1 MENVDGGT
9 HDQAIRACQFWA
21 GLEYMNLA
29 TAPDPDERRN
39 VFRVRSDEELPWRM
53 NARKPSFRGWG
64 NRYKAQIAYC
74 GLYSKRDYTASL
86 WKALGCPPLDTKA
99 MREAGDGAV
108 LLIPLDDTGRVC
120 GEFFISSMPW
130 MMTRVREVL
139 LPSRSRTVGAF
150 FGFEEF
156 MDSLMREVRELLVQ
170 MQLIRE
176 EDARERQP
184 QGRDDADGD
193 LQAGKLCGPR
203 DMRPLQLSHVSELL
217 KLIWRRSEWRPD
229 WGPYRQPDTPS
240 GASIQNS
247 DHLARFKLVT
257 LTKFKDRKIDLRT
270 MNSMVA
276 PDVERVRQLLCDG
289 AVIGPA
295 LKQYLK
301 LSPIPRRVDLRDG
314 EPTGGLGL
322 FTEGLN
328 PTRLPFGA
336 WPDFPLVTAQQFAVS
351 TSRQHLVEGGLYGV
365 NGPPGT
371 GKSTLLRDV
380 VADNIVTKAELLA
393 SYDDP
398 LKAFPTAGDIE
409 GHKYGYWTL
418 DAALHGH
425 GVVVAS
431 SNNGAVE
438 NVIVDL
444 PKLSESMQAAGF
456 SYFREVSDS
465 VAAPAKAQQRTEGST
480 WGLVA
485 ALLGSSDKKR
495 AFLSR
500 FWFEATPAASEEADP
515 LRLRSLRGIVESG
528 EHDAPPW
535 EEIRKAFKDQLG
547 RCRQRAIDLEEYA
560 KAHRQREAL
569 RAHIAADA
577 EQLAAQRKDQEEE
590 KAAEHQLSD
599 IAAFASAR
607 LAAYR
612 DTVSAQAAGTAANQS
627 LQEARRATTP
637 AAVRDASQTE
647 EDAQR
652 EVEVSLRQTE
662 LILAAK
668 PGLIESLLRWGA
680 HRKWRN
686 RLQGAGDSELAA
698 QHRLAAAKSAVR
710 AAESSA
716 DRCRIAE
723 AQVSACVAQS
733 EAAMAGMERAG
744 LHRDV
749 DGISEA
755 ELRRNADESAGRL
768 KAIRGQLAATR
779 AKLDKLQARLETLRV
794 GLAKLERL
802 LGDLESKLGGLPKSF
817 LATIDLLQ
825 KSDEEL
831 QLCVAYNDPELRA
844 MRVESFRLAMKLHE
858 AFIVKAWK
866 RLGRTLSV
874 FVDYQSG
881 KISAALAT
889 AAAPHLWNTFFLVVP
904 VVSSTFAS
912 FDKLFSGLGR
922 EALGT
927 LLIDEA
933 GQSTPQNAVG
943 AIWRSRRVIAVG
955 DPLQL
960 EPVVPQPVEALSAWR
975 EWVGADMA
983 WAPPMCSTQK
993 LADDVTPY
1001 GTTLEVGG
1009 TKANTIWVGSPLR
1022 VHRRCLNPMFQA
1034 ANEIAYANLM
1044 VHDVIDDTAP
1054 DDWIGHSQWF
1064 DIQGA
1069 GTGHWVREQGAFAHD
1084 LILNLL
1090 DTARLGGTLKNHRD
1104 AFHINVI
1111 TPYKDV
1117 ADEFTVMLRSTF
1129 GHEEDLH
1136 KMSGT
1141 VHTFQGKE
1149 ADVVILLLGGNPDK
1163 PGAISSFAG
1172 DEQSPNLLN
1181 VALTRA
1187 KKRLYVV
1194 GDKRLWTGNSA
1205 TFRRLAQ
1212 ILDQHGLV
1220 TAARTSPN
1228 AAAAKT
1234 ANASRVSSTNS

>member
-1 MENVDGGT
+1 MENVEGGT
-9 HDQAIRACQFWA
+9 DDQAIRACQFWA

-39 VFRVRSDEELPWRM
+39 VFRVKSDEELPWRL
-53 NARKPSFRGWG
+53 NVRKPSFRALGD
-64 NRYKAQIAYC
+64 RYKAQIAYC
-74 GLYSKRDYTASL
+74 GLYAKRDYTASL
-86 WKALGCPPLDTKA
+86 RNVLGCSPMDTKD
-99 MREAGDGAV
+99 MRKAGDGAV

-120 GEFFISSMPW
+120 GDVFISSMPW
-130 MMTRVREVL
+130 MMARVREVL
-139 LPSRSRTVGAF
+139 LPSGNRTVRAF

-170 MQLIRE
+170 LQLIRE
-176 EDARERQP
+176 EDAGERQP
-184 QGRDDADGD
+184 QGRDDAGGD

-203 DMRPLQLSHVSELL
+203 DMRPLQLDHVSELL

-240 GASIQNS
+240 GASIQDS

-257 LTKFKDRKIDLRT
+257 LTKFKDRRIDLGT

-276 PDVERVRQLLCDG
+276 TDVKRVRQLLGEG
-289 AVIGPA
+289 AAIGPA

-301 LSPIPRRVDLRDG
+301 LSPIPQRVDLRDG
-314 EPTGGLGL
+314 DLSGGLGL
-322 FTEGLN
+322 FTEALN
-328 PTRLPFGA
+328 PTWLPFGA
-336 WPDFPLVTAQQFAVS
+336 WPDFPLVTAQQFAVN
-351 TSRQHLVEGGLYGV
+351 TSRQYLAEGGLYGV

-380 VADNIVTKAELLA
+380 VADSIVTKAELLA

-398 LKAFPTAGDIE
+398 LKAFPAAGDIE
-409 GHKYGYWTL
+409 GHKYGYWML
-418 DAALHGH
+418 DTALHGH
-425 GVVVAS
+425 GVVVTS

-444 PKLSESMQAAGF
+444 PKLSESMHVAGL

-465 VAAPAKAQQRTEGST
+465 IAAPAKAQQRTQGST

-485 ALLGSSDKKR
+485 ALLGSSEKKR

-535 EEIRKAFKDQLG
+535 AEIRKAFKDQLG

-569 RAHIAADA
+569 RVHIAADV
-577 EQLAAQRKDQEEE
+577 EQLAAQRQDQEEE
-590 KAAEHQLSD
+590 KATEHQLSD
-599 IAAFASAR
+599 IAALASAR

-612 DTVSAQAAGTAANQS
+612 DTVSAQSAETTASQS
-627 LQEARRATTP
+627 LQEAQRATTP
-637 AAVRDASQTE
+637 TAIRDASQAE

-680 HRKWRN
+680 HRKWRS
-686 RLQGAGDSELAA
+686 RLQSAGDNELAA
-698 QHRLAAAKSAVR
+698 QHRLAVAKSAVR
-710 AAESSA
+710 AAESAA
-716 DRCRIAE
+716 DRCRTAE
-723 AQVSACVAQS
+723 AQVRACAAQS
-733 EAAMAGMERAG
+733 EAAMAAMERAG
-744 LHRDV
+744 LHRDI

-755 ELRRNADESAGRL
+755 ELQRNADDSAGRL
-768 KAIRGQLAATR
+768 KAVRGEFTATR
-779 AKLDKLQARLETLRV
+779 AKLDKLQARVETLRV
-794 GLAKLERL
+794 GLAKLERFM
-802 LGDLESKLGGLPKSF
+802 GDLESKLGELPKSF
-817 LATIDLLQ
+817 LTTIDLLQ

-844 MRVESFRLAMKLHE
+844 MRVESFRLAMKLNE
-858 AFIVKAWK
+858 AFVVKAWK
-866 RLGRTLSV
+866 RLGRTLSA

-922 EALGT
+922 EALGM

-960 EPVVPQPVEALSAWR
+960 EPVVPQPVEAISAWR
-975 EWVGADMA
+975 EWLGAEMA
-983 WAPPMCSTQK
+983 WAAPICSTQK

-1009 TKANTIWVGSPLR
+1009 TEANTIWVGSPLR

-1044 VHDVIDDTAP
+1044 AHGVIDDTAP

-1064 DIQGA
+1064 DIQGKGA
-1069 GTGHWVREQGAFAHD
+1069 GHWVREQGAFVHD
-1084 LILNLL
+1084 MILKLL
-1090 DTARLGGTLKNHRD
+1090 DTERLSGRLRNERGG
-1104 AFHINVI
+1104 FHINVI

-1117 ADEFTVMLRSTF
+1117 ADEFTLMLHSTF
-1129 GHEEDLH
+1129 RREKDYQ

-1220 TAARTSPN
+1220 NIASMSPN

-1234 ANASRVSSTNS
+1234 ASAS